1 MRSSTLFA
9 LLCSV
14 VIIVLLSGCNL
25 STYAAGNLAKPAST
39 LKPGTDEGSNAIAQL
54 STLSDQIYTAAYG
67 SNRQLVFTLLQR
79 LETLSAA
86 KAVRTSGTAAGWTA
100 FDESMELA
108 KDALLQKHAS
118 GLWYTQA
125 ARLKLASDAL
135 NRPNVPLWLQ
145 YEGILREDEQRIR
158 TAWQMQSEGRAE
170 AAAVTLGIYKEHVE
184 RFEVAALM
192 QRDEASLRLLKEQMS
207 YAEQVLAGVEG
218 GTANPEAVQ
227 IALSGL
233 DHAANQLFRHS
244 DGEAA
249 IAEVIP
255 PGTTIGSLRNGR
267 AQIAEMFI
275 AAFVMA
281 ILALAGWR
289 KYRQQLNGVPFPRE
303 RFK

>member
-1 MRSSTLFA
+1 MRSSTFFA

-39 LKPGTDEGSNAIAQL
+39 LEPDSDQKPNAIAQL
-54 STLSDQIYTAAYG
+54 SALSDQIYTAAYG
-67 SNRQLVFTLLQR
+67 SNRQLVYTLLQR
-79 LETLSAA
+79 LETISAA
-86 KAVRTSGTAAGWTA
+86 KAVRESGTAAGWAA
-100 FDESMELA
+100 FDESMALA
-108 KDALLQKHAS
+108 KDALLQKQAS
-118 GLWYTQA
+118 RLWYTQA
-125 ARLKLASDAL
+125 ARLKLAGDAL
-135 NRPNVPLWLQ
+135 NRPKVPLWLQ
-145 YEGILREDEQRIR
+145 YEGVLREDEQRIR

-170 AAAVTLGIYKEHVE
+170 AASVTLGIYKEHVE

-192 QRDEASLRLLKEQMS
+192 QRDEESLRQLKEQMM
-207 YAEQVLAGVEG
+207 YAEQVLVGVDG
-218 GTANPEAVQ
+218 GTASPEAVL

-233 DHAANQLFRHS
+233 EHAANQVFKRA

-255 PGTTIGSLRNGR
+255 PGTTVGSLRNGR

-289 KYRQQLNGVPFPRE
+289 KYRQQPNRIPFPRE